1 MNDKIDEQLVQRQ
14 SVLEVSA
21 MPLFEMTEQPF
32 FNKNTTILSD
42 AGRQMSV
49 VGAGTQ
55 AVSPVNYVYHD
66 DDLIIVQNRLL
77 HAISRLSLN
86 ERRLILFLSVIVR
99 LERIKDPHK
108 REFFVRAV
116 DFAKEYDLGTKSIY
130 RTFASIAKSIQFKPF
145 FYWSFEDNSYNEWGS
160 AWFTDCGYLKEQGG
174 IKVRLSDTVLQMLT
188 VFNQLNPFTKYQ
200 KEWITKLGVYG
211 IILLELAVCRLNE
224 LRTDRCVL
232 TFTVEYLREKF
243 DCVSNYAR
251 FDDFR
256 SRVIDKAI
264 KDVHTHTPL
273 KISYEKSGRGVK
285 TSHMTFV
292 VENYMVHEP
301 SAQGQGVIFNHDP
314 FVNFKMTKKQLSV
327 FAGKIKQQ
335 TGQEFDE
342 VMFELSNVHLQG
354 KYVEFL
360 KELEFV
366 PSRWYTKDEIKLH
379 PTTSQITKLKIQAE
393 LKAKTENDKKSAT
406 LKEEFEILLEN
417 AQTLVQANLDKVGKR
432 GVGRM
437 YLKDENYVAIVKLWE
452 NDLLDEKR
460 RETFLGIDEI
470 LKSAKSA

>member
-1 MNDKIDEQLVQRQ
+1 MNDKFAKLSAQGQPMFDTLVMP
-14 SVLEVSA
+14 VLEIN
-21 MPLFEMTEQPF
+21 EQQF
-32 FNKNTTILSD
+32 FDKNTTILSN
-42 AGRQMSV
+42 AERQMSV
-49 VGAGTQ
+49 VGADTQ
-55 AVSPVNYVYHD
+55 VVSPVNYVYHD
-66 DDLIIVQNRLL
+66 NDLIIMQNRLL
-77 HAISRLSLN
+77 HAISRLNLN

-108 REFFVRAV
+108 KEFFIKAV
-116 DFAKEYDLGTKSIY
+116 DFAKEYELGTKSIY
-130 RTFASIAKSIQFKPF
+130 RTFATIARSIQFKPF

-174 IKVRLSDTVLQMLT
+174 IKVRLSDTVLDMLT

-224 LRTDRCVL
+224 LRADRCVL

-243 DCVSNYAR
+243 DCVNSYAR

-292 VENYMVHEP
+292 VENYVVYKP
-301 SAQGQGVIFNHDP
+301 NGQMQDVIFNHDP

-335 TGQEFDE
+335 TGQELDE
-342 VMFELSNVHLQG
+342 VIFELSNVHLQG

-366 PSRWYTKDEIKLH
+366 PSRWYTRDEIKLH
-379 PTTSQITKLKIQAE
+379 PTASQITKRKAQAK
-393 LKAKTENDKKSAT
+393 LKAQTENDKKSAM
-406 LKEEFEILLEN
+406 LKEEFGKLLEN
-417 AQTLVQANLDKVGKR
+417 AQTFVQANLDKVSKR
-432 GVGRM
+432 GIGRM
-437 YLKDENYVAIVKLWE
+437 YLKDENYVAIVRLWE
-452 NDLLDEKR
+452 KDLLDEKR

-470 LKSAKSA
+470 LKSVKSA

>member
-1 MNDKIDEQLVQRQ
+1 MNDKIDEELVQRQ
-14 SVLEVSA
+14 SVLEASV

-49 VGAGTQ
+49 VGADTQ

-314 FVNFKMTKKQLSV
+314 FVNFKMTKKQMSV
-327 FAGKIKQQ
+327 FATKIKHQ
-335 TGQEFDE
+335 TGQEIDE
-342 VMFELSNVHLQG
+342 IMSALSNVHLQG
-354 KYVEFL
+354 QYVALL
-360 KELEFV
+360 KEFDFM
-366 PSRWYTKDEIKLH
+366 PSKWYTKDEMKSHL
-379 PTTSQITKLKIQAE
+379 TAEQVAKNEAESQS
-393 LKAKTENDKKSAT
+393 KAKASQQQKLTQFKRDMDK
-406 LKEEFEILLEN
+406 LIEN
-417 AQTLVQANLDKVGKR
+417 AEGFVKANLDKVAKR
-432 GVGRM
+432 GIERM
-437 YLKDENYVAIVKLWE
+437 YLKQENYVGIVKLWE
-452 NDLLDEKR
+452 SQLLDEDKKQS
-460 RETFLGIDEI
+460 FLGIDEI
-470 LKSAKSA
+470 LVGD